1 MNVSN
6 INENNRKDRAQL
18 SNIKKNEEKTGET
31 NNTNISSLLDNYT
44 LFLPRV
50 GYFLIFLFTIITSTY
65 IGELLSC
72 QFRYMLANNM
82 YARHCLALLMIFF
95 FIMGLGGWSFDSKVD
110 KMASNSWSSGNAVDS
125 LIMAFTIYIIFVIS
139 SRSKLVPNL
148 IFLGSL
154 FLIYIISAQRNYWE
168 ARNMITASTNSQ
180 MIYTT
185 YILSITSVIALF
197 YGFINYI
204 YYQKSQYGDDFSWLY
219 FIFGGNK
226 CASLENDGYGGK
238 KSRHKKTK

>member
-1 MNVSN
+1 MNISN
-6 INENNRKDRAQL
+6 NNETNRKDRAQL
-18 SNIKKNEEKTGET
+18 SNTTKNEEKTNES
-31 NNTNISSLLDNYT
+31 NNTNISSFLDNYT

-65 IGELLSC
+65 ISELLSC
-72 QFRYMLANNM
+72 QFRYMLTNNM
-82 YARHCLALLMIFF
+82 YARHYLAVLMIFF

-154 FLIYIISAQRNYWE
+154 FLIYIISAQRN
-168 ARNMITASTNSQ
+168 
-180 MIYTT
+180 
-185 YILSITSVIALF
+185 
-197 YGFINYI
+197 
-204 YYQKSQYGDDFSWLY
+204 
-219 FIFGGNK
+219 
-226 CASLENDGYGGK
+226 
-238 KSRHKKTK
+238 